1 MNTTFLRGTLIM
13 MMMSATAPMALGDEK
28 DLKTVE
34 ANGIR
39 FEYLEAG
46 KGPLVVCLHGFPDTP
61 HTWDDLLPELAKAG
75 YHAVAPY
82 MRGYSPSSKPADG
95 DYSTLALGED
105 VVALIGALGEERA
118 IVVAHDWG
126 ALAAYM
132 AANEHPEKIEKLV
145 TVAIPQ
151 PRAIDPLSLRFF
163 ERSWHFF
170 FYGLTPWIPEALLR
184 KEKGW
189 GSVPWIYERWSP
201 GWKPAPDELAA
212 VKRSFAEGVA
222 GPLDYYRSFAK
233 DQTLGALRLTAKA
246 RRTREIMF
254 RKTTVPTLTILGR
267 KDGALGLKDPE
278 KTRAAFAGPYTL
290 ELMDTGHF
298 VQRENPAEFNARVLA
313 FLGTPPAATASAGLV
328 GGLDPGK

>member
-1 MNTTFLRGTLIM
+1 M
-13 MMMSATAPMALGDEK
+13 MMTLATASMALGDDQK

-39 FEYLEAG
+39 FKYLEAG
-46 KGPLVVCLHGFPDTP
+46 KGPLVLCLHGFPDTP

-82 MRGYSPSSKPADG
+82 MRGYAPTSKPANG
-95 DYSTLALGED
+95 DYSMLALGED
-105 VVALIGALGEERA
+105 VTALIGALGEQRA

-132 AANEHPEKIEKLV
+132 AANAHPEKIEKLV

-151 PRAIDPLSLRFF
+151 PRAIDPVSLRFF
-163 ERSWHFF
+163 EKSWHFF

-184 KEKGW
+184 KQAGW
-189 GSVPWIYERWSP
+189 GSVPWIFERWSP
-201 GWKPAPDELAA
+201 GWKPAPGELAA
-212 VKRSFAEGVA
+212 VKESFAVGVE
-222 GPLDYYRSFAK
+222 GPLDYYRAFAK
-233 DQTLGALRLTAKA
+233 DQVLGGLRLTARA

-254 RKTTVPTLTILGR
+254 RKTSVPTLTILGR
-267 KDGALGLKDPE
+267 HDGALGLNDPE
-278 KTRAAFAGPYTL
+278 KTRPCFTGPYTL

-298 VQRENPAEFNARVLA
+298 VQREKPAEFNARVLA
-313 FLGTPPAATASAGLV
+313 FLGAPPAATPSRGLV
-328 GGLDPGK
+328 GGLDTR